1 MSVKS
6 GFFNSVNRDRLYPAD
21 DFSKIFDGIIRDGV
35 YMHIG
40 NALAVTSSSG
50 MSINVGIG
58 RAWFNGTW
66 TYNDALL
73 PLTVSDAD
81 VILNRI
87 DAVVL
92 EVDSTEAIRNNS
104 IKVITGIPATNPVR
118 PTLIHNTL
126 KNQYALAY
134 ITVPVGATSLTQ
146 ANITSVVGTTET
158 PYVISPLTVLTA
170 NAVYS
175 QWEAEFDSFM
185 ETSSQNDENWRT
197 QKQQEFQ
204 NWYTSLQTA
213 LEGDVAANLAN
224 QISTLNNT
232 VTNNYNTLNT
242 DANRIATTSVA
253 GNVKIG
259 NGLYGDSTTGK
270 LDVVPASTVELGGII
285 IGNEL
290 TTDIYGKL
298 SVKKSTPINVTVL
311 AANWT
316 GSKPYY
322 NEVDVTGVTATSLQ
336 SIIPSTSM
344 TESQYDMF
352 AAGKI
357 FGYSQD
363 TNKITLIALGD
374 KPTTD
379 IPITVIRKGEK

>member
-40 NALAVTSSSG
+40 SALAVTSSSG

-146 ANITSVVGTTET
+146 ANITRVVGTTET

-204 NWYTSLQTA
+204 NWYTSLQTS
-213 LEGDVAANLAN
+213 LEGDVAVNLAN

-242 DANRIATTSVA
+242 TDVNLQNQINTINNGINTPATTNTIGKVIVGDNIIVDANGKISLIA
-253 GNVKIG
+253 
-259 NGLYGDSTTGK
+259 D
-270 LDVVPASTVELGGII
+270 II
-285 IGNEL
+285 VNTNL
-290 TTDIYGKL
+290 L
-298 SVKKSTPINVTVL
+298 S
-311 AANWT
+311 ANWT
-316 GSKPYY
+316 GTKPYIY
-322 NEVDVTGVTATSLQ
+322 ELPVNGVNETSNQ
-336 SIIPSTSM
+336 FVKPSASI
-344 TESQYDMF
+344 TEEQFDALSACKLVVSHQE
-352 AAGKI
+352 I
-357 FGYSQD
+357 
-363 TNKITLIALGD
+363 NKIVFKALGD
-374 KPTTD
+374 KPTVN
-379 IPITVIRKGEK
+379 IPIEVTLKGGK